1 MRNAG
6 FSMKRRWTSA
16 VSVALLLV
24 LAPLGAAL
32 LTGAKGATA
41 ARDYFTDT
49 ILVDQNGRSHRFYSD
64 LIAGRVVIMN
74 IIFTGCRS
82 SCPII
87 MGRLVELQDLL
98 GPKSRDVSIL
108 SISVDPVLDTP
119 QMLHAYADSLQAK
132 QGWYFL
138 TGEKN
143 AVDTVLGRIGN
154 RSSKPEDHNDVIVV
168 GNDAS
173 GTWIK
178 LTAIATTEDIA
189 RAVTEVASKPT
200 NKTTN

>member
-1 MRNAG
+1 
-6 FSMKRRWTSA
+6 MKRRWTSA

-24 LAPLGAAL
+24 LAPLGAAF

-98 GPKSRDVSIL
+98 GPKSSDVSIL

-119 QMLHAYADSLQAK
+119 QTLHAYADSLQAK

-138 TGEKN
+138 TGEKD
-143 AVDTVLGRIGN
+143 AVDTVLGRLGN
-154 RSSKPEDHNDVIVV
+154 RSSTPEDHNDLIVV

-200 NKTTN
+200 NTKTTN

>member
-1 MRNAG
+1 
-6 FSMKRRWTSA
+6 MKRRWTRGL
-16 VSVALLLV
+16 SVALLLV

-32 LTGAKGATA
+32 LTSAKGATA

-49 ILVDQNGRSHRFYSD
+49 VLVDQNGRSHRFYSD

-98 GPKSRDVSIL
+98 GPKSSDVSIL

-119 QMLHAYADSLQAK
+119 QTLHAYADSLQAK

-138 TGEKN
+138 TGEKD
-143 AVDTVLGRIGN
+143 AVDTVLGRLGN
-154 RSSKPEDHNDVIVV
+154 RSSTPEDHNDVIVV

-189 RAVTEVASKPT
+189 RAIAEVASKPT
-200 NKTTN
+200 NTKTTN

>member
-1 MRNAG
+1 MG
-6 FSMKRRWTSA
+6 RRWTSA

-24 LAPLGAAL
+24 LAPLGAAFF
-32 LTGAKGATA
+32 TTASGAGS

-49 ILVDQNGRSHRFYSD
+49 VLVDQNGRSHRFYSD

-98 GPKSRDVSIL
+98 GPKRDDVSIL

-119 QMLHAYADSLQAK
+119 QTLHAYAESLQAK

-138 TGEKN
+138 TGQKA
-143 AVDTVLGRIGN
+143 AVDTVLGRLGN
-154 RSSKPEDHNDVIVV
+154 RSSTPEDHNDVVVV
-168 GNDAS
+168 GNDATGS
-173 GTWIK
+173 WIK

-189 RAVTEVASKPT
+189 RAVTEVAGKPT
-200 NKTTN
+200 NTKTTN

>member
-1 MRNAG
+1 
-6 FSMKRRWTSA
+6 MKRRGWTGA
-16 VSVALLLV
+16 VLVASILV
-24 LAPLGAAL
+24 LAVVVVAVRARAEAAS
-32 LTGAKGATA
+32 A

-49 ILVDQNGRSHRFYSD
+49 ILVDQNGHSHRFYSD

-87 MGRLVELQDLL
+87 MGRLLELQDLL
-98 GPKSRDVSIL
+98 GPKRSDVSIL

-119 QMLHAYADSLQAK
+119 QMLHAYADSLQAGP
-132 QGWYFL
+132 GWYFL
-138 TGEKN
+138 TGAKD
-143 AVDTVLGRIGN
+143 AVDTVLRRIGN
-154 RSSKPEDHNDVIVV
+154 RSSKPEDHSDVIVV

-189 RAVTEVASKPT
+189 RAVDEVAGKPT
-200 NKTTN
+200 N